1 MVSLAKP
8 TRKLLVK
15 PILLFVALS
24 PVLGARAAIALPTK
38 TVLVLYPNN
47 RLVPGNV
54 AVDHGL
60 SDVLMSDGGRSV
72 RTFSE
77 FLDRPEFSGDAYED
91 LEVAYL
97 HGKYAASPPD
107 AIVTVSNE
115 ALSFVVRHRTQFAVL
130 QSRLAALRSDAIVFT
145 PGPTGPAVSLSA
157 AP

>member
-38 TVLVLYPNN
+38 TVLVLYSNN

-60 SDVLMSDGGRSV
+60 GDVLMSDG
-72 RTFSE
+72 
-77 FLDRPEFSGDAYED
+77 DA
-91 LEVAYL
+91 
-97 HGKYAASPPD
+97 
-107 AIVTVSNE
+107 
-115 ALSFVVRHRTQFAVL
+115 
-130 QSRLAALRSDAIVFT
+130 
-145 PGPTGPAVSLSA
+145 TGPAVSLSA
-157 AP
+157 AS